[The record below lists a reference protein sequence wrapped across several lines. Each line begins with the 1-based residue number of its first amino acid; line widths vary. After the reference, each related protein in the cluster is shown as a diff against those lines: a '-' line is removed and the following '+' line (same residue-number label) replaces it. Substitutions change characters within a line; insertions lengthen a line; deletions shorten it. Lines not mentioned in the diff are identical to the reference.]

1 MASGD
6 RANAGNL
13 VFETAA
19 EHLTTRVPRAAPN
32 AEAGLA
38 FFMPGVVYLADAVG
52 AQTETLVIR
61 GLSVGVSL
69 RQVVWR
75 ELPTGLLVGLSLS
88 AAFYPVA
95 LWLWQD
101 TDLTLTV
108 SMSLLAAC
116 ATASLVAMSLPW
128 AFQRLHRDPAFGS
141 GPLATVVQGILSI
154 LIYLVLSMLLIS

>member
-75 ELPTGLLVGLSLS
+75 ELLTGLLVGLSLS

-116 ATASLVAMSLPW
+116 ATASLEPILKFTAEHAETAEKIGNQWLP
-128 AFQRLHRDPAFGS
+128 LC
-141 GPLATVVQGILSI
+141 
-154 LIYLVLSMLLIS
+154 VLRALCGY